1 MSYLKPSPRYQAR
14 QRYLRNQRTVGVIQG
29 VISLCA
35 ITVSLVGGA
44 VIVCVAL
51 TSATLGGAM

>member
-1 MSYLKPSPRYQAR
+1 MSYLRTPRRLTAR
-14 QRYLRNQRTVGVIQG
+14 QRQLRNQRTIGAIQG

-35 ITVSLVGGA
+35 LTVALVGGA

-51 TSATLGGAM
+51 TSATLGGSF

>member
-1 MSYLKPSPRYQAR
+1 MSYLKSSPRYQAR
-14 QRYLRNQRTVGVIQG
+14 QRHLRNQRIVGAIQG

-35 ITVSLVGGA
+35 ITISLVGVA